1 MTPKQIAITSAGAIV
16 LGCLIAWIGTTTWLD
31 AIGITLGGIGL
42 VGLVSSAFY
51 AVGQSED
58 RERAREEAAR
68 HDGGPPHPFGDG

>member
-1 MTPKQIAITSAGAIV
+1 MTPKQIAITSTGEIV

-42 VGLVSSAFY
+42 VGVISAAFY

-58 RERAREEAAR
+58 RERAREEAER
-68 HDGGPPHPFGDG
+68 LERGPNPFGGD

>member
-31 AIGITLGGIGL
+31 AIGITIGGVGL

-68 HDGGPPHPFGDG
+68 RDGGPDPFGDG